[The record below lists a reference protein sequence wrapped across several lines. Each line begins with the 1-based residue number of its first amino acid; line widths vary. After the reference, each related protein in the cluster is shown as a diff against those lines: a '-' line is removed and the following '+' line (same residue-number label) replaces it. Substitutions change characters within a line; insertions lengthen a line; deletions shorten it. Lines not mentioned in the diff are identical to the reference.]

1 MKYLKKFN
9 ESFSPINENV
19 ELPQSVKD
27 ALANAVKQLSPEEL
41 EVLKKQL
48 SGVTEEEI
56 KDAAEEAQAQVQ
68 GESET
73 PTNENLFKKAG
84 SFISK
89 HKGTIGATLLVAGL
103 AALGV
108 KGEQAS
114 HLTNILKDNEV
125 INVLKDPMWLAS
137 ALSTLTGLVM
147 TGSAVK
153 QGFDKAGADA
163 KIEWEKNMIR
173 KGLAKKDENG
183 VLVSLKSGKP
193 LVYGR

>member
-9 ESFSPINENV
+9 EKFSVITENA

-41 EVLKKQL
+41 EALKKQL
-48 SGVTEEEI
+48 AGVTEEEI

-68 GESET
+68 NEPET

-84 SFISK
+84 GFISK
-89 HKGTIGATLLVAGL
+89 HKGTIGATLLIAGL

-125 INVLKDPMWLAS
+125 INVLKDPVWLAA
-137 ALSTLTGLVM
+137 ALSSLSGLVM
-147 TGSAVK
+147 AGSAVK
-153 QGFDKAGADA
+153 QGFAKAGEDA
-163 KIEWEKNMIR
+163 KIDWEKNMIR

-183 VLVSLKSGKP
+183 VLVSLKTGKT

>member
-183 VLVSLKSGKP
+183 GLVSLKSGKP